1 VLWASGCVRLILYR
15 PFFVLPLKFFRCD
28 HTEKASAMVC
38 KMVELLKNDP
48 LSPLGGGDALD
59 SHSLFFAI
67 EYWYVVGM
75 SRIRKIL
82 VVALSF
88 SLLDFREWL
97 GNVGQD
103 MAERFLR
110 QEYPQDDH
118 THSEDSQPTLD
129 VQMAKQEIPPPT
141 IPFVPDDDSQMYGAF
156 LSPQHGHKS
165 PYLSDLIAAANS

>member
-1 VLWASGCVRLILYR
+1 LVFEFLFS
-15 PFFVLPLKFFRCD
+15 
-28 HTEKASAMVC
+28 S
-38 KMVELLKNDP
+38 LL
-48 LSPLGGGDALD
+48 
-59 SHSLFFAI
+59 

-97 GNVGQD
+97 GHVRQD
-103 MAERFLR
+103 MAHRFLR

-118 THSEDSQPTLD
+118 THCEDSQPTLD

-156 LSPQHGHKS
+156 LLPQHAHKR
-165 PYLSDLIAAANS
+165 PHLSFDLIAAAE